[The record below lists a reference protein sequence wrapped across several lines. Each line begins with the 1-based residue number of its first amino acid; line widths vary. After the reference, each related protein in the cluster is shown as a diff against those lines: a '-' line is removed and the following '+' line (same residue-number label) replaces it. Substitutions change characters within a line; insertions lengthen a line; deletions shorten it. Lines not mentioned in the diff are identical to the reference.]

1 MHQADYCPQ
10 PDPLPATAALFV
22 VGRIPERL
30 ARYREGLE
38 GGGHDAA
45 TQRRLLRQA
54 SVWRFLYVA
63 DSEAQAEDDVHEA
76 TLRYRQH
83 MHHVRDAY
91 NHADFRVNPAAIN
104 PWMDP
109 AVSHPDGVRF
119 ILETGALYGT
129 PRRVAEQIAALRE
142 AGLGHVMCQAS
153 WGGLAHDK
161 VVASL
166 RRFGEDVAPAFRDSP
181 APKVKGT

>member
-1 MHQADYCPQ
+1 MMSRVP
-10 PDPLPATAALFV
+10 TA
-22 VGRIPERL
+22 RIPERL

-38 GGGHDAA
+38 AGGHDAA
-45 TQRRLLRQA
+45 TQRRLLGEA

-76 TLRYRQH
+76 TLHYRRH

-91 NHADFRVNPAAIN
+91 NPADFHVNAAAIN

-119 ILETGALYGT
+119 VLETGALYGT

-153 WGGLAHDK
+153 WGGLPHDK
-161 VVASL
+161 ATASL
-166 RRFGEDVAPAFRDSP
+166 RRFGAHVAPAFHEP
-181 APKVKGT
+181 